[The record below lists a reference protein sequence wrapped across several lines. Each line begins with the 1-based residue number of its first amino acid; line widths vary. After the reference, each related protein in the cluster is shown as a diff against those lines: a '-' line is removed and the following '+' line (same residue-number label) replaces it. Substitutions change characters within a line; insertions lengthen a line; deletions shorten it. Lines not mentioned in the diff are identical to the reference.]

1 MKKWL
6 SYALG
11 VLVEI
16 GFACTLALIGL
27 IVSLMGR

>member
-6 SYALG
+6 SYTLG

-16 GFACTLALIGL
+16 GFASALALIGL
-27 IVSLMGR
+27 IISLMGR